1 MSSFNNFQKKGGY
14 YKYNKNSKN
23 KIYEKERERYRRQQE
38 EKLQL
43 ELEEERKKEKN
54 LDLSNNEIFP
64 SLVKNNKYKL
74 ENNTLSNNITITNF
88 NKLKLQILNDNIEN
102 SLYENSLYES
112 TSNTT
117 QNKNGWLILNKENID
132 KYKEKKE
139 IEKNLQDS
147 NSNSVSTNDIYSCY
161 NKLCIHWN
169 NYRDEI
175 NYLLGD
181 RSLYFNYKNEIENLI
196 FEENQILEEIYG
208 NINYYS
214 SDDEH
219 NDYENDDFYY
229 FK

>member
-23 KIYEKERERYRRQQE
+23 KIYEKERERYRKQQE

-43 ELEEERKKEKN
+43 ELEEKRKKEKN

-64 SLVKNNKYKL
+64 SLVINNKYKL
-74 ENNTLSNNITITNF
+74 ENNSLSNNITITDF

-102 SLYENSLYES
+102 SLYES
-112 TSNTT
+112 TSYTK

-147 NSNSVSTNDIYSCY
+147 ISINDIYSCY
-161 NKLCIHWN
+161 NKLCINWN

-175 NYLLGD
+175 NNLLGD
-181 RSLYFNYKNEIENLI
+181 RSPYFNYKNEIESLI
-196 FEENQILEEIYG
+196 FEENQILEEMYR
-208 NINYYS
+208 NTNYCS

-219 NDYENDDFYY
+219 NDYENDDFY
-229 FK
+229 